1 MSCQGVYF
9 RMRDDAPSQ
18 PFRNCAQ
25 ILVSQ
30 KYLIF
35 SAFPMPGK
43 SRRVEI
49 PITWR
54 KDSGFLVDWSP
65 VCRYW
70 SKAATFQQHSADGV
84 RGLLEQG
91 RHFWR
96 YDSAATEAMQ
106 KISPSDPRRTVPSPW
121 SSTFAPDD
129 DAATKKMAPSSS
141 TTAYLKPHS
150 ISKPALYNDP
160 YGLPK
165 GSAISSPWP
174 GASTRDGAVATPK
187 TPASSEP
194 TECPKF
200 DKICQH
206 KFDSTEYGSEYLQL
220 AVGDRILGV
229 ESSEETDDWAYG
241 RKLLADNRLSQPG
254 WYPRAYAQ

>member
-9 RMRDDAPSQ
+9 RVHDDDRSK

-25 ILVSQ
+25 ILVS
-30 KYLIF
+30 KKSLIY

-43 SRRVEI
+43 SRRIEI

-54 KDSGFLVDWSP
+54 KDSGFLVDWSR
-65 VCRYW
+65 VCRHW
-70 SKAATFQQHSADGV
+70 SKAATFHQHSEHGV

-96 YDSAATEAMQ
+96 YDPAATEAMQ
-106 KISPSDPRRTVPSPW
+106 KISPSDPRRTAPSPW

-129 DAATKKMAPSSS
+129 DAATRKMAPSSS
-141 TTAYLKPHS
+141 TTAYLKPHL
-150 ISKPALYNDP
+150 ISKPALCNDP

-174 GASTRDGAVATPK
+174 DAFSRDGAVATPK

-194 TECPKF
+194 TECHKF
-200 DKICQH
+200 YKLCHH
-206 KFDSTEYGSEYLQL
+206 KFDSTEYGSDYLQL
-220 AVGDRILGV
+220 TVGDRILDV
-229 ESSEETDDWAYG
+229 EPPEESDDWAYG
-241 RKLLADNRLSQPG
+241 RKLLADNSLSQPG
-254 WYPRAYAQ
+254 WYPREFVQ